1 MNADSDRGFEK
12 TMDHSHTEPVPL
24 EDSRGY
30 QPRQMVLLGA
40 GHAHLHVLE
49 QLAASPLVGA
59 RINLVAPQPHQLY
72 SGMLPGFVAGR
83 YTLEEC
89 VLHLEPLV
97 RRAGIRWLTRSVR
110 GLDANTQTIL
120 FDDGSTLH
128 YDWLSVNTGPVQNRS
143 RIEASMPGA
152 REHALFV
159 RPLETFAALWPKV
172 AEMGSTQALR
182 IAVIGAG
189 AAGVELAFAVRQ
201 RLPNAAI
208 TLLTGDAAAGGA
220 YPPKAQS
227 LMQAALKARRITLIQ
242 DNAVGVSA
250 SEVLLQRGARLA
262 CDVPLIAIG
271 AQAPPWL
278 ESSGLA
284 LDQQGF
290 IAVDAHQRSTSH
302 TNVFAAG
309 DVSTR
314 MDRPL
319 ARSGVYAVRAGPA
332 LAHNLAAVVAG
343 QNLKTHQPPGS
354 SLNLL
359 SCGDGKAI
367 ATYGSLSI
375 QGRWAW
381 WLKDS
386 IDRKFARRYAD
397 GA

>member
-1 MNADSDRGFEK
+1 MNADATPESAH
-12 TMDHSHTEPVPL
+12 DHSHTEPLP
-24 EDSRGY
+24 EQDSRGY
-30 QPRQMVLLGA
+30 QPRQLVLLGA

-49 QLAASPLVGA
+49 RLAANPLVGA
-59 RINLVAPQPHQLY
+59 RINLVAPQARQLY
-72 SGMLPGFVAGR
+72 SGMVPGFVAGR
-83 YTLEEC
+83 YTLEDC
-89 VLHLEPLV
+89 LLHLEPLV

-110 GLDANTQTIL
+110 GLNANTQTVL

-128 YDWLSVNTGPVQNRS
+128 YDWLSVNTGPVQNRT
-143 RIEASMPGA
+143 RIEATLPGA

-172 AEMGSTQALR
+172 AEMGGTRALR
-182 IAVIGAG
+182 ITIIGAG
-189 AAGVELAFAVRQ
+189 AAGMELAMSVRQ

-208 TLLTGDAAAGGA
+208 TLLTGDAPAGA
-220 YPPKAQS
+220 TYPAKAQA
-227 LMQAALKARRITLIQ
+227 LLHAALKARRITLIQ
-242 DNAVGVSA
+242 DNAVGVKS
-250 SEVLLQRGARLA
+250 SEVVLQSGARLA

-284 LDQQGF
+284 LDPQGF

-302 TNVFAAG
+302 ANVFAAG

-314 MDRPL
+314 IDRPL

-343 QNLKTHQPPGS
+343 QSLKAHQPPGNT
-354 SLNLL
+354 LNLL

-367 ATYGSLSI
+367 ATYGNLAT
-375 QGRWAW
+375 QGRWVW
-381 WLKDS
+381 WLKNS
-386 IDRKFARRYAD
+386 IDRKFAKQYTE

>member
-1 MNADSDRGFEK
+1 MNADSDRAI
-12 TMDHSHTEPVPL
+12 DHSHTEPVPL

-40 GHAHLHVLE
+40 GHAHLHVLD
-49 QLAASPLVGA
+49 QLAANPIVGA
-59 RINLVAPQPHQLY
+59 RINLVAPQPRQLY

-83 YTLEEC
+83 YALEDC
-89 VLHLEPLV
+89 VIHLEPLV

-110 GLDANTQTIL
+110 GLDAQSQTVL

-143 RIEASMPGA
+143 RIEQTMPGA

-172 AEMGSTQALR
+172 ADMGSTQALR

-189 AAGVELAFAVRQ
+189 AAGIELAMAVRQ

-208 TLLTGDAAAGGA
+208 TLLSGEAAPGA
-220 YPPKAQS
+220 SYPPQAQR
-227 LMQAALKARRITLIQ
+227 LMQAALKARAITLIR
-242 DNAVGVSA
+242 DSVVGVKATEVVLA
-250 SEVLLQRGARLA
+250 SGARLA

-278 ESSGLA
+278 ENSGLA
-284 LDQQGF
+284 LDANGF
-290 IAVDAHQRSTSH
+290 IAVDACQRSTSH
-302 TNVFAAG
+302 PNVFAAG

-314 MDRPL
+314 QDRQL

-332 LAHNLAAVVAG
+332 LSHNLSAVVAG
-343 QNLKTHQPPGS
+343 RTLKTHQPPS
-354 SLNLL
+354 RSLNLL

-367 ATYGSLSI
+367 ASYGALAAKGS
-375 QGRWAW
+375 WVW
-381 WLKDS
+381 WWKNAV
-386 IDRKFARRYAD
+386 DRKFAARYVEQP
-397 GA
+397 G